1 MNTRTKIGF
10 LVLGTFLSACASR
23 HGDAAKIAPPAKSYA
38 NPSGGS
44 SQRSY
49 GQASPSPEAPASP
62 PSDYSASAESESS
75 ADERPGLGPSWGES
89 IDSNVTHTS
98 FERQDRSSPSATA
111 SFFYNDEDGV
121 KAVSRGRYVDWRD
134 SVTAIGRG
142 AVRVSLV
149 DSGGSPLRAADVDG
163 RLIALGSEGDRYVI
177 RIENNSPQR
186 LEAVATV
193 DGLDVLDGNE
203 GDIKKRGYVISPHH
217 TLEIEGFRESSGSVR
232 AFRFGKTDDSYASL
246 RGKGRNV
253 GVVGVAIF
261 REEGSYGFAYTEEEL
276 NRRETA
282 DPFPNSY
289 APPPVPVSRRRGW

>member
-1 MNTRTKIGF
+1 MKTRTTVGF
-10 LVLGTFLSACASR
+10 LVLATFLSACSSR
-23 HGDAAKIAPPAKSYA
+23 HGETAKSARSYS

-49 GQASPSPEAPASP
+49 GEASPSPAPASA
-62 PSDYSASAESESS
+62 PSDRGANAESEAS
-75 ADERPGLGPSWGES
+75 ADERPGLGTSWGES
-89 IDSNVTHTS
+89 IDSRVTHTS
-98 FERQDRSSPSATA
+98 FVRDDRYSPSATA
-111 SFFYNDEDGV
+111 SFFYNDEEGV
-121 KAVSRGRYVDWRD
+121 RAVSRGRYVDWRD
-134 SVTAIGRG
+134 SVTAVGRG

-149 DSGGSPLRAADVDG
+149 DSGGSPLRAADVEG
-163 RLIALGSEGDRYVI
+163 RLIAVGSEGDRYVI

-193 DGLDVLDGNE
+193 DGLDVLDGSE
-203 GDIKKRGYVISPHH
+203 GDVRKRGYVISPHH

-261 REEGSYGFAYTEEEL
+261 REEGSYGFGYTDEEL
-276 NRRETA
+276 ERRETA

-289 APPPVPVSRRRGW
+289 APAPEFSRRRRGL